1 MSFNGRMKE
10 PFFLNEFSSWGWGTW
25 KDRWKLFE
33 HDAKKLLDKIN
44 DQGIKHY
51 FDLDSTYPF
60 TEMLRNQEMGKID
73 SWAICWHA
81 SMFLQNRVSIYPPES
96 LVMNIGQDGTG
107 THRTKNSMFDIKIG
121 KWNSEIGWPKA
132 LEDQT

>member
-1 MSFNGRMKE
+1 M
-10 PFFLNEFSSWGWGTW
+10 
-25 KDRWKLFE
+25 
-33 HDAKKLLDKIN
+33 LD
-44 DQGIKHY
+44 DQK
-51 FDLDSTYPF
+51 
-60 TEMLRNQEMGKID
+60 NKKID

-132 LEDQT
+132 LEDQTYRDYLISYYVKNHKTSKLSFVKDKLLLKKILFFNSTKKPKELKA